1 MSQIT
6 ELTCIIVDDEPLALD
21 ILESHIKNTQGLKLI
36 KKCVHAIEASE
47 AIKKDKPDIV
57 FLDINMP
64 EISGL
69 DLAKS
74 IKGGPLVVF
83 TTAYEE
89 YAIEAFEV
97 NAVDYLLK
105 PISPA
110 RFETAVAR
118 CREYLTLRSA
128 SPVIAEDSDFEGS
141 GVNSEEDFIYVKS
154 EQKLIKIAYADIRY
168 IEALADYVKIY
179 IGENKRIITL
189 QTMKNMASKLPED
202 KFCRVHRSYIV
213 SFNYVKSL
221 STNEVDLGD
230 KKIPI
235 GKNYK
240 EDFMNKINKNLF

>member
-1 MSQIT
+1 MSQIK

-21 ILESHIKNTQGLKLI
+21 ILESHIKNTQGLKLL

-47 AIKKDKPDIV
+47 AIKKEKPDIV

-64 EISGL
+64 EVSGL

-118 CREYLTLRSA
+118 CREYIALRSA
-128 SPVIAEDSDFEGS
+128 SPVVTEESEE
-141 GVNSEEDFIYVKS
+141 VNSEEDFIYVKS

-213 SFNYVKSL
+213 SFSHVKSL